1 MKNVT
6 QKKRVISLIYH
17 DVVRREDHQQ
27 SGFPTADAAIYKLD
41 PDLFKQHLA
50 AIAGAVSSRPILVT
64 ELESNNEG
72 NEGSEH
78 PWMITFDDG
87 GSSSHHPIADLL
99 EAAQWRGH
107 FFITTDYV
115 GKPGFMTRE
124 QIRDLRR
131 RGHIIGSHSCSHP
144 LRFASRPWEEMK
156 REWSESAKA
165 LSEILEEPVLM
176 ASLPG
181 GQYSRRVAQAAA
193 AAGIKVLFTSEP
205 VVRIDNV
212 DGCLVIGRYSI
223 QRWMP
228 PAVAAGL
235 ASGLPTPRFKQ
246 WAWWEIKKA
255 TKAVGGETYLKL
267 REILSI
273 GLNRKSVRGKA

>member
-1 MKNVT
+1 MKNGS

-17 DVVRREDHQQ
+17 DVVKREDHQQ
-27 SGFPTADAAIYKLD
+27 SGFPTPDAAIYKLD

-87 GSSSHHPIADLL
+87 GASSHHPIADLL
-99 EAAQWRGH
+99 ESAGWRGH
-107 FFITTDYV
+107 FFITTDYI
-115 GKPGFMTRE
+115 GKPGFMSRE
-124 QIRDLRR
+124 EVRDLHR
-131 RGHIIGSHSCSHP
+131 RGHKVGTHSCSHP
-144 LRFASRPWEEMK
+144 LRFASRPLEEMK
-156 REWSESAKA
+156 REWGESARV
-165 LSEILEEPVLM
+165 LSEILGEPVRI

-181 GQYSRRVAQAAA
+181 GQYSRQVAQSAVAS
-193 AAGIKVLFTSEP
+193 GIRIMFTSEP
-205 VVRIDNV
+205 IARTDYV

-228 PAVAAGL
+228 PAVAAGM
-235 ASGLPTPRFKQ
+235 ASGRLAPRFKQ
-246 WAWWEIKKA
+246 WAWWETKKLIKSA
-255 TKAVGGETYLKL
+255 GGESYLKL
-267 REILSI
+267 REILSS
-273 GLNRKSVRGKA
+273 GLNRKSVRG

>member
-17 DVVRREDHQQ
+17 DVVKREDHQQ

-99 EAAQWRGH
+99 EAAGWRGH

-165 LSEILEEPVLM
+165 LSEILEERVLM

-273 GLNRKSVRGKA
+273 GLNRKSIKGKA